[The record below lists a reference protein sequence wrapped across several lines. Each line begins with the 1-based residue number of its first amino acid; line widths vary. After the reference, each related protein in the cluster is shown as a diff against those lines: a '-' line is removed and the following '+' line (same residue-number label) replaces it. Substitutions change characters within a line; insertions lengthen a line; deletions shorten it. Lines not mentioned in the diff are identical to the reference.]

1 MNGSI
6 HHDYFIHQFPVTTMS
21 TERNFFRDP
30 KILQAVFW
38 VVVYVLSAYFFTTVA
53 EWKMGVLK
61 STFSV
66 MMMMVLFYTNY
77 NYLSPHFYE
86 RNRYF
91 MYLVLVCLLVLVVT
105 LIRTPI
111 ERYFLSNS
119 TLPLH
124 AGLIKVT
131 PWVVFISN
139 GVMAVLS
146 FTARQSALGYA
157 LEKQQKET
165 ENKQLQAELNFLKAQ
180 INPHFLFNTLN
191 NIYTLAL
198 LKSDEAPD
206 MIAKLSE
213 LMRYLIYEAD
223 VQKVPL
229 SKEIAFL
236 QNYVSLYRL
245 KYGNHQG
252 LRFEVKA
259 SHEAMIEPMLFVS
272 LVENCFK
279 YADLDRPEGFIEL
292 HLVSSGNAL
301 QFLAANSID
310 RRPTIEDTRH
320 GVGLH
325 NLQQRLTLLYPQR
338 HELMVNA
345 GEKRFEVHLK
355 LIVV

>member
-1 MNGSI
+1 M
-6 HHDYFIHQFPVTTMS
+6 TA
-21 TERNFFRDP
+21 ERNFFRDP

-66 MMMMVLFYTNY
+66 IMMMALFYINY
-77 NYLSPHFYE
+77 NYLSPKYYE
-86 RNRYF
+86 QKRYLT
-91 MYLVLVCLLVLVVT
+91 YLALVCLLVLVTT

-119 TLPLH
+119 VLPLH
-124 AGLIKVT
+124 PGLVKVT
-131 PWVVFISN
+131 PWVAFISN

-157 LEKQQKET
+157 LEQQQKET

-252 LRFEVKA
+252 LRFDVNT
-259 SHEAMIEPMLFVS
+259 SQEAMIEPMLFVS

-292 HLVSSGNAL
+292 NLISSDNVL
-301 QFLAANSID
+301 RFSAANSID

-325 NLQQRLTLLYPQR
+325 NLQQRLTLLYPDR
-338 HELMVNA
+338 HELLISSN
-345 GEKRFEVHLK
+345 EKRFEVRLK
-355 LIVV
+355 LIVA